1 MFPAGHCKDMLAQRV
16 MVIELKA
23 EPSHGHGWGLRKKGV
38 PGPLGGREHECRGSE
53 AQRMW

>member
-38 PGPLGGREHECRGSE
+38 PGPLGGRERECRGSE